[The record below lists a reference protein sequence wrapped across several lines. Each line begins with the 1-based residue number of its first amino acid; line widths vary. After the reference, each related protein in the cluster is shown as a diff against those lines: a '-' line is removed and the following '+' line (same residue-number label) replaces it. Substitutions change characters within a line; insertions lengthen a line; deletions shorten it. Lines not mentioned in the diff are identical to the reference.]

1 MKTKQTIQRLQ
12 QRYEMLKAK
21 IAHIGLI
28 QVGTITKRVDR
39 RDSPTSPGGK
49 RDYGPYYQWTFKRS
63 GKTVTKNLTK
73 YQAKEYGKAIANYR
87 NLQKNIIEMRKISLK
102 ILHNYE

>member
-1 MKTKQTIQRLQ
+1 MNLTIQKLQ
-12 QRYEMLKAK
+12 QRYERLKAE
-21 IAHIGLI
+21 ITHIGLI